1 MKRNYHRLAYL
12 ERLRRMRTALG
23 ALTHPAAPGPDE
35 SDDDKRQNRNA
46 RKRRRK
52 ARR

>member
-1 MKRNYHRLAYL
+1 MKHNYHRPAYL
-12 ERLRRMRTALG
+12 ERRRRVRAALG

-46 RKRRRK
+46 R
-52 ARR
+52 